1 MAILNGTNARDIIHG
16 TADADLIHGLG
27 GDDVLFGGGLRDRL
41 YGDNGHDR
49 LVGDAGN
56 DLLVGGPGEDYFVG
70 GRGRDTFNGTDSAQE
85 DLDGSG
91 FDVADYSSDG
101 GASGVTVNLATG
113 KATDSYGHIDTL
125 IDIEVVFGTRF
136 ADNITGSNEGGFQD
150 FRGLG
155 GNDVIDGGSGSS
167 DRVTYSSDLGR
178 GGEMGVVVNLETGIA
193 RDGFGDI
200 DTLFNIERVR
210 GTVFSDEIT
219 GKAGD
224 NRLEPLG
231 GDDFING
238 RAGTDTVAY
247 VNDHFFTQNGNG
259 ITGIRADLATRKIV
273 DTSGYSIDT
282 VVSIEN
288 VAGSI
293 FDDEIRGN
301 GGANRLDG
309 GAGDDFLVGR
319 GGDDELIGRTGQ
331 DILRGGGGNDW
342 LEGGTGDDIL
352 GGGQGSDSFGFRL
365 GDDHDR
371 VRFVDGEDSLHFSGY
386 GYASANDVI
395 ALAVQQGNNV
405 VIANGEDK
413 VTLIDFDLGNLDAGD
428 IFLF

>member
-1 MAILNGTNARDIIHG
+1 MAILNGTNAKDIING
-16 TADADLIHGLG
+16 TASGDRIEGLG
-27 GDDVLFGGGLRDRL
+27 GDDLLFGAGSRDKLFGGD
-41 YGDNGHDR
+41 GHDR

-56 DLLVGGPGEDYFVG
+56 DLLVGGAGEDSFVG
-70 GRGRDTFNGTDSAQE
+70 GRGNDTFNGTDTAQE

-91 FDVADYSSDG
+91 FDHVDYSSDG
-101 GASGVTVNLATG
+101 GGSGVTVNLATG
-113 KATDSYGHIDTL
+113 TATDSYGHTDTL
-125 IDIEVVFGTRF
+125 IDIEVVFGTNS
-136 ADNITGSNEGGFQD
+136 ADTITGGGANGFED

-155 GNDVIDGGSGSS
+155 GNDVINGGAGV

-178 GGEMGVVVNLETGIA
+178 GGEMGVVVNLETGTA
-193 RDGFGDI
+193 RDGFGDT
-200 DTLFNIERVR
+200 DTLSNIERVR

-219 GKAGD
+219 GNGGG

-238 RAGTDTVAY
+238 RAGKDTVSYA
-247 VNDHFFTQNGNG
+247 NDHFFTQNGNG
-259 ITGIRADLATRKIV
+259 ITGIRADLGTRKIV
-273 DTSGYSIDT
+273 DTSGFNVDT

-288 VAGSI
+288 VTGSI

-301 GGANRLDG
+301 GGANGLDG
-309 GAGDDFLVGR
+309 GAGDDFLAGR
-319 GGDDELIGRTGQ
+319 GGNDALSGRTGN
-331 DILRGGGGNDW
+331 DILRGGVGNDW
-342 LEGGTGDDIL
+342 LEGGTGDDVL
-352 GGGQGSDSFGFRL
+352 GGGAGSDAFGFRL

-395 ALAVQQGNNV
+395 ARAVQQGNHV

-413 VTLIDFDLGNLDAGD
+413 VTLLDFDLANLDTGD